1 MLETHTLDS
10 FDLKILAALQ
20 QEGRLTN
27 QELAERVGLSASQ
40 CSRRRSALEEKGI
53 VKGYRADLSP
63 EKLGLGVT
71 VFTHVTLATHN
82 PDNARKFADLVGRLE
97 FALEAHALTGD
108 ADYLLKMVVPDLKA
122 LSAVVNEQLLP
133 HESVAN
139 VRSAVVLD
147 TLKSEAR
154 LPLSWIKPSR
164 PHER

>member
-1 MLETHTLDS
+1 MTDSVALDV
-10 FDLKILAALQ
+10 FDLRILAALQ
-20 QEGRLTN
+20 HEGRLTN

-40 CSRRRSALEEKGI
+40 CSRRRNALEERG
-53 VKGYRADLSP
+53 VVRGYRADLAP

-82 PDNARKFADLVGRLE
+82 PDNARKFGELVRRLE
-97 FALEAHALTGD
+97 FAMEAHALTGD
-108 ADYLLKMVVPDLKA
+108 ADYLVKLIVPDLKT

-147 TLKSEAR
+147 TLKDDAS
-154 LPLSWIKPSR
+154 LPLSWIR
-164 PHER
+164 PAQPDGR